1 MEHRYKQT
9 IWLNA
14 SGLLR
19 FLPDK
24 PVLNSVPGNHVR
36 RYFGTRNISTNTE
49 PTVRHSQIVYLV
61 RKAISKFGSFSNE
74 MLMPYVMDIPMAPVM
89 L

>member
-1 MEHRYKQT
+1 LLGFL
-9 IWLNA
+9 LN
-14 SGLLR
+14 
-19 FLPDK
+19 K
-24 PVLNSVPGNHVR
+24 PVLNSAPGNHVR

-49 PTVRHSQIVYLV
+49 PTVRHLQIVYLV
-61 RKAISKFGSFSNE
+61 KKAISKFGSFLNK